1 MCVGMHAYMYTI
13 ILVESKYSC
22 DISGFQLHRTATP
35 TIPAPQPQK
44 SAIVE
49 SKYGKKFIS
58 VIIYY
63 LSLYESTLAVYRSK
77 SGVVEVDQIKMGTFQ
92 EHTICF
98 PYEK

>member
-13 ILVESKYSC
+13 ILGESKSLC

-58 VIIYY
+58 VI
-63 LSLYESTLAVYRSK
+63 TLLSK
-77 SGVVEVDQIKMGTFQ
+77 SI
-92 EHTICF
+92 
-98 PYEK
+98 